1 MNDNKTFSASGDEK
15 PSRTGRIIVPA
26 HVQKVSHEYYIA
38 YPDHEPRE
46 SDPNYVDF
54 NHYRKAHVATA
65 KCIVGEHRNDYSE
78 CVPGPEHWP
87 IGLELHHSHIEFAL
101 MNGVDLVWLEVDY
114 PGVSD
119 AKQLG
124 AWVESAENLEFRCVF
139 HHRGVGG
146 VHTVTASDY
155 EGLRYVRKLTSKVKP

>member
-1 MNDNKTFSASGDEK
+1 M
-15 PSRTGRIIVPA
+15 
-26 HVQKVSHEYYIA
+26 
-38 YPDHEPRE
+38 
-46 SDPNYVDF
+46 
-54 NHYRKAHVATA
+54 ATA

-78 CVPGPEHWP
+78 CQPGPEHWP
-87 IGLELHHSHIEFAL
+87 LGLELHHSHIEFAL

-119 AKQLG
+119 PKQLG
-124 AWVESAENLEFRCVF
+124 AWVESGANLEFRCVF

-155 EGLRYVRKLTSKVKP
+155 EGLKYVRKLTSKTEGKQHG